1 MKRSIVACLLCFS
14 QELQG
19 QELFVFTEPASNMST
34 SSAGF
39 RLNNYFMNESY
50 SSGTS
55 FQLVPELM
63 FGVSKKLMLHG
74 ELFFNNREHKG
85 FLFEGGALYGK
96 YRFYSADDIHSHL
109 RMAAFGRISRNTGVI
124 DQEAIDLNGHH
135 SGYESG
141 LIITQLL
148 NKFAFSATASF
159 LHATDNGGNNKFYYG
174 SGQRNALGYTAS
186 VGKLLLPKEYT
197 SYRQT
202 NLNAMVEFLGQVNT
216 GNSRGYL
223 DIAPSLQVIINS
235 VARIDI
241 GQRIQLSGK
250 LQRTATGGT
259 FVRLEYNFFNL
270 LKK

>member
-1 MKRSIVACLLCFS
+1 
-14 QELQG
+14 
-19 QELFVFTEPASNMST
+19 
-34 SSAGF
+34 
-39 RLNNYFMNESY
+39 
-50 SSGTS
+50 
-55 FQLVPELM
+55 
-63 FGVSKKLMLHG
+63 
-74 ELFFNNREHKG
+74 
-85 FLFEGGALYGK
+85 
-96 YRFYSADDIHSHL
+96 
-109 RMAAFGRISRNTGVI
+109 MAAFGRISRNTGVI